1 MLVFQVFSFYSV
13 SSVNAIWS
21 NPDNPTNSIGE
32 NNKWYILA
40 RGMFFGPEKIYNL
53 RLWNGN
59 ELRTPNINDV
69 IGECLFEKDERQ
81 RVKEK

>member
-1 MLVFQVFSFYSV
+1 
-13 SSVNAIWS
+13 VNAIWS
-21 NPDNPTNSIGE
+21 NADNPTNRVIEKLDSIGE
-32 NNKWYILA
+32 YNKWFLLA
-40 RGMFFGPEKIYNL
+40 RGLFFWPVNFYYL

>member
-1 MLVFQVFSFYSV
+1 
-13 SSVNAIWS
+13 
-21 NPDNPTNSIGE
+21 
-32 NNKWYILA
+32 
-40 RGMFFGPEKIYNL
+40 MFFGPEKIYNL